1 MAWTFAFFSAF
12 CVADGLASFST
23 RSGLKA
29 AVDAW
34 ATASEPQRQ
43 HLRTRWGDISEWNV
57 SAVTNF
63 SGLFEGLAD
72 FDERIGAWETSAVT
86 DLSYTF
92 SGATSFNQ
100 PLTWDTSAVRSMREM
115 FSRAS
120 RFNQSLASWDTSKVE
135 DMHGMFA
142 GASSFNQVVGSWDTS
157 KVRDMKEM
165 FLDASAFDQAL
176 GGWKTSA
183 VTGMS
188 GMFARALRF
197 NQAVGGWDTS
207 KVTTMLGMFG
217 SARRF
222 NQPLDE
228 WNTSAVTD
236 MSYMFYYA
244 VAFDQAVGSWD
255 TSKVTTMHS
264 MFSGAR
270 SFNHPL
276 RHWKTSNVRDMS
288 QMFWDARSF
297 NQAVGSWDTSKV
309 TTMQAMFNTARSF
322 NQSLDEWNTSA
333 VTDMSY
339 MFFDAFVFDQAVG
352 SWDTSKVTAM
362 QSMFSGARSF
372 NQPLRHWKTS
382 NVRDM
387 SQMFWDARSFN
398 QAVGSWDTSKV
409 TTMKSMFH
417 AARSFNQPLNDW
429 HTSSVSDMSYM
440 FVMAVVFNQAVGCWD
455 TSKVT
460 TMRGMFN
467 KARSF
472 NQPLED
478 WNTSSVVTMR
488 DMFEDAASFNHPLG
502 KWDTSAVVDMSVMF
516 ARTPSFNQPLN
527 PWDMSSV
534 KNTSYMFI
542 HATGFDQPLGCWNTS
557 AVVDMSYM
565 FSGATA
571 FDQPL
576 GTWDFSSVNA
586 SMMEGMLTANHIS
599 RCNLRSL
606 SQATSLPGR
615 LKRYWGFST
624 CSSCEARRCPDSKQA
639 CVDGEC
645 HPVNSNF
652 IELAQGQWA
661 PQQRQEVELVDVA
674 RTYRGCA
681 EVCEGSAN
689 CSAFVLEKGR
699 CALYIG
705 KGLPEKRGEGTM
717 RAFLKPRCEFF
728 TCPAEGVLMGMEGP
742 AVTAA
747 SCCRCRDGRVK
758 NLRVA
763 PELQCI
769 SCPAGAEPMSWSSCR
784 PCQPGFI
791 SRGSKCERCSEGLE
805 PNAAQSDCRDCPPG
819 HFATADMDACKPCE
833 FPRMLFGDNCA
844 PWPLVV
850 ILLFLLVCLGVLFFV
865 SRAVLKSGRKRI
877 LARVEQAEKLVQML
891 DWELWE
897 MEAVTTVETYAA
909 QLHELGWTHEEV
921 LQKAGEIRAQHS
933 RIAGVGMRYLLSD
946 FTYLAEQRAQKPNPD
961 FHELKVAF
969 WFGADPLG
977 EQVPCPRDGEPG
989 CALVDLLPKA
999 DRQPQTHFMSWTWRY
1014 TLKQIQSALAIWS
1027 SSTRI
1032 EAERVFF
1039 FMCFFVNNQFRIMKD
1054 QSSSGSDDLDHVFNS
1069 NLRRIGQVVAILD
1082 AWHEPIYLQRVWTV
1096 YEQYVACSLEV
1107 PVTFVMPAEAQ
1118 RSLTAE
1124 INRGEPGINEVTSS
1138 LSKVDSANAEA
1149 FDPRDEFKVK
1159 KAIQETVGFEE
1170 VNEHVR
1176 QALVQW
1182 ISGVVRLQ
1190 FQELLKRQARPKRA
1204 EPEPEPAEPVA
1215 GSAPALAG
1223 GGHEVGRQIIPI

>member
-244 VAFDQAVGSWD
+244 VA
-255 TSKVTTMHS
+255 
-264 MFSGAR
+264 
-270 SFNHPL
+270 
-276 RHWKTSNVRDMS
+276 
-288 QMFWDARSF
+288 
-297 NQAVGSWDTSKV
+297 
-309 TTMQAMFNTARSF
+309 
-322 NQSLDEWNTSA
+322 
-333 VTDMSY
+333 
-339 MFFDAFVFDQAVG
+339 FDQAVG

-705 KGLPEKRGEGTM
+705 KGLPEKRGEGTA

-728 TCPAEGVLMGMEGP
+728 TCPAEGVLTGVEGP

-747 SCCRCRDGRVK
+747 SCCRCRDATRVK
-758 NLRVA
+758 DLSAAPANLH
-763 PELQCI
+763 CI
-769 SCPAGAEPMSWSSCR
+769 SCPAGWEPMTWSSCR

-791 SRGSKCERCSEGLE
+791 ARGSKCVRCGEGLE

-833 FPRMLFGDNCA
+833 FPRMLFGDKCA

-850 ILLFLLVCLGVLFFV
+850 ILLFLLVCAGVMFFV
-865 SRAVLKSGRKRI
+865 SRAVLKAGRKRT
-877 LARVEQAEKLVQML
+877 LARVQQAQKLVQML
-891 DWELWE
+891 DSDLWQAE
-897 MEAVTTVETYAA
+897 ETTTVETYAA
-909 QLHELGWTHEEV
+909 QLQELGWTRGEV
-921 LQKAGEIRAQHS
+921 VQKAGEIRAQHS
-933 RIAGVGMRYLLSD
+933 RIAGVSMRYLLSD
-946 FTYLAEQRAQKPNPD
+946 FTDLAEQRAQKPNPD

-999 DRQPQTHFMSWTWRY
+999 DRKPQTHFMSWTWRY

-1054 QSSSGSDDLDHVFNS
+1054 QSVRSGSDDLDHVFES

-1118 RSLTAE
+1118 WSLTAE
-1124 INRGEPGINEVTSS
+1124 INRGEPGINEVTAS
-1138 LSKVDSANAEA
+1138 LCQVDSANAEA

-1159 KAIQETVGFEE
+1159 KVIQETVGFEE